1 MNPPSVSLS
10 PTARA
15 LAQHLHTELRE
26 RWVLLPGETPASY
39 TLSSARAAPVPDD
52 LRGRRAEL
60 IVEASDL
67 DMLRRALEGDA
78 DAVAVDF
85 DDTFSPTPQN
95 VQAAYDALPWVTRSP
110 KPLLARTRALYAT
123 EPHLNFGGPGPSP
136 APAPAP
142 AIAALCDLSALLAAR
157 PERPVHLYIPKL
169 ETPAEAQFWQDAL
182 LVAEQFLGL
191 APNTVKTCLQIETF
205 SGLMN
210 IGAIFQLLAPRT
222 YGLNAGRWDYVF
234 SLTKHLGSTQKGG
247 GRTTPLPPRFQLTM
261 DVDAMRV
268 YAEYLVQVCRAHGA
282 QAIGGTASL
291 APDPADPQPALAAVL
306 ADKQREAAQGFTA
319 AWAGLPELLEPV
331 RRGFDHAKQTST
343 FDLGADLYQRLTNL
357 PDPSPIAVDDV
368 QDAIGLALAVFG
380 AWYEGR
386 GVVVR
391 KGRIEDTATAE
402 LARAQLWQ
410 WVQVGAV
417 LNDGQPLTPG
427 RYRAE
432 RQRLCADPEPAA
444 RLLDALVLSGTCPD
458 YFPRVAQQLAQQ
470 PAAHTPGA
478 NP

>member
-10 PTARA
+10 PAAQA

-26 RWVLLPGETPASY
+26 RWALLPGETPASY
-39 TLSSARAAPVPDD
+39 TLSSARAVPVPDD
-52 LRGRRAEL
+52 LKGRRAEL

-67 DMLRRALEGDA
+67 GMLRRALESDA

-95 VQAAYDALPWVTRSP
+95 VQAAYDALAWVTRSP

-123 EPHLNFGGPGPSP
+123 ESYLNFGGPG
-136 APAPAP
+136 
-142 AIAALCDLSALLAAR
+142 IAALCDLSALLAAR

-169 ETPAEAQFWQDAL
+169 ETPAEAQFWQEAL

-191 APNTVKTCLQIETF
+191 APNTVRACLQIETF

-210 IGAIFQLLAPRT
+210 IGAIFQRLAPRT

-234 SLTKHLGSTQKGG
+234 SLTKHLGSTQKGLQ
-247 GRTTPLPPRFQLTM
+247 RTTPLPPRSQLTM
-261 DVDAMRV
+261 DVDAMRA

-282 QAIGGTASL
+282 EAIGGTASL

-331 RRGFDHAKQTST
+331 RRGFDHAKQTGT
-343 FDLGADLYQRLTNL
+343 FDPGADLYQRLTSL
-357 PDPSPIAVDDV
+357 PDPSPIAVADV

-417 LNDGQPLTPG
+417 LDDGQPLTPE

-432 RQRLCADPEPAA
+432 RQGLCADPEPAA
-444 RLLDALVLSGTCPD
+444 RLLDTLVLSETCPD
-458 YFPRVAQQLAQQ
+458 YFPHVAQQLARS
-470 PAAHTPGA
+470 GA
-478 NP
+478 SR